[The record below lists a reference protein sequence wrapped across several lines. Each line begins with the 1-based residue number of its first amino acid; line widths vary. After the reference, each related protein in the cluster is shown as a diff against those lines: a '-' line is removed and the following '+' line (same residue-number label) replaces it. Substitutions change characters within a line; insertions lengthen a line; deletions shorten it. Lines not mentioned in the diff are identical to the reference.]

1 MVAKKS
7 ARSQDILQALALM
20 LESSRG
26 RITTAALASEL
37 GCSEA
42 ALYRHF
48 PSKTKMF
55 EGLIDFIEET
65 IFARVG
71 GILNDEPD
79 AINQCYRIISLTLAF
94 AEKNPGISRLLN
106 GDALAGEN
114 ERLQQRVA
122 QLFNRLETQLKQLL
136 REAELSQQLDIK
148 PSITIAVDLMMSLLE
163 GKISQFVRS
172 DFKLAPTT
180 HCQQQWSALS
190 ETIYGRAC
198 STPYCRR

>member
-1 MVAKKS
+1 MVAKQS

-20 LESSRG
+20 LETNRG

-65 IFARVG
+65 IFARVN
-71 GILNDEPD
+71 GILNDEPN
-79 AINQCYRIISLTLAF
+79 ATHQCFRIISLTLTF

-122 QLFNRLETQLKQLL
+122 QLFGRLESQLKQIL
-136 REAELSQQLDIK
+136 REAELNQNLQLNL
-148 PSITIAVDLMMSLLE
+148 SINVVVNLLITLLE

-172 DFKLAPTT
+172 DFKQAPTD
-180 HCQQQWSALS
+180 HWQQQWSALS
-190 ETIYGRAC
+190 DAVFN
-198 STPYCRR
+198 

>member
-1 MVAKKS
+1 MVAKRS

-55 EGLIDFIEET
+55 EGLVDFIEET
-65 IFARVG
+65 IFARVN

-136 REAELSQQLDIK
+136 REAELGQKLNIK
-148 PSITIAVDLMMSLLE
+148 PSITVAVDLMMSLLE

-172 DFKLAPTT
+172 EFKQLPTT
-180 HCQQQWSALS
+180 HWQQQWLALS
-190 ETIYGRAC
+190 DTIFGKP
-198 STPYCRR
+198 S

>member
-1 MVAKKS
+1 MVAKRS

-55 EGLIDFIEET
+55 EGLVDFIEET
-65 IFARVG
+65 IFARVN

-79 AINQCYRIISLTLAF
+79 AINQCYRIISLTLTF

-122 QLFNRLETQLKQLL
+122 QLFNRLEAQLKQLL
-136 REAELSQQLDIK
+136 REAELSQQLNSK
-148 PSITIAVDLMMSLLE
+148 PAITVAVDLIMSLLE
-163 GKISQFVRS
+163 GKVSQFVRS
-172 DFKLAPTT
+172 EFKQLPTT
-180 HCQQQWSALS
+180 HWQQQWSALS
-190 ETIYGRAC
+190 ETIFGRAG
-198 STPYCRR
+198 

>member
-1 MVAKKS
+1 MVAKQS

-20 LESSRG
+20 LETNRG

-65 IFARVG
+65 IFARVN
-71 GILNDEPD
+71 GILNDEPN
-79 AINQCYRIISLTLAF
+79 ATHQCFRIISLTLTF

-122 QLFNRLETQLKQLL
+122 QLFGRLESQLKQIF
-136 REAELSQQLDIK
+136 REAELGKNLQLNL
-148 PSITIAVDLMMSLLE
+148 SINVVVNLIITLLE

-172 DFKLAPTT
+172 DFKQAPTD
-180 HCQQQWSALS
+180 HWQQQWSALS
-190 ETIYGRAC
+190 DAVFN
-198 STPYCRR
+198 

>member
-1 MVAKKS
+1 MVAKRS

-55 EGLIDFIEET
+55 EGLVDFIEET
-65 IFARVG
+65 IFARVN

-106 GDALAGEN
+106 GDALASEN

-122 QLFNRLETQLKQLL
+122 QLFNRLETQLKQIL
-136 REAELSQQLDIK
+136 REAELSQQLDIN
-148 PSITIAVDLMMSLLE
+148 PSITVAVDLMMNLLE

-172 DFKLAPTT
+172 EFKQAPTT
-180 HCQQQWSALS
+180 HWQQQWLAVS
-190 ETIYGRAC
+190 ETIFGRI
-198 STPYCRR
+198 S

>member
-1 MVAKKS
+1 MVAKRS

-172 DFKLAPTT
+172 EFKQLPTT
-180 HCQQQWSALS
+180 HWQQQWLALS
-190 ETIYGRAC
+190 DTIFGKP
-198 STPYCRR
+198 S

>member
-1 MVAKKS
+1 MVAKRSSK
-7 ARSQDILQALALM
+7 SQDILQALALM
-20 LESSRG
+20 LESSRGG

-48 PSKTKMF
+48 PSKTKMY

-65 IFARVG
+65 IFARVR

-79 AINQCYRIISLTLAF
+79 AINQCYRIISLTLTF

-172 DFKLAPTT
+172 EFKQAPT
-180 HCQQQWSALS
+180 QYWPEQWSLLAENLFS
-190 ETIYGRAC
+190 Q
-198 STPYCRR
+198 S

>member
-1 MVAKKS
+1 MVAKRS

-20 LESSRG
+20 LESSQG

-71 GILNDEPD
+71 GILNDEPN

-114 ERLQQRVA
+114 ARLQQRVA
-122 QLFNRLETQLKQLL
+122 QLFNRLKTQIKQLL
-136 REAELSQQLDIK
+136 REAELSQNLDIK
-148 PSITIAVDLMMSLLE
+148 PSIIVAVDLMMSLLE
-163 GKISQFVRS
+163 GKISQLVRS
-172 DFKLAPTT
+172 EFKQLPTT
-180 HCQQQWSALS
+180 HWQQQWLVLS
-190 ETIYGRAC
+190 ETIFDKP
-198 STPYCRR
+198 S

>member
-1 MVAKKS
+1 MVAKRS
-7 ARSQDILQALALM
+7 ARTQDILQALALM

-26 RITTAALASEL
+26 RITTAALAAEL
-37 GCSEA
+37 NCSEA

-48 PSKTKMF
+48 PSKTRMF
-55 EGLIDFIEET
+55 EGLLEFIEET
-65 IFARVG
+65 IFARVN

-94 AEKNPGISRLLN
+94 VEKNPGISRLLN

-122 QLFNRLETQLKQLL
+122 QLFNRLETQLKQIL
-136 REAELSQQLDIK
+136 REAELSQQLYIN
-148 PSITIAVDLMMSLLE
+148 PSISVGVDFMMSLLE

-172 DFKLAPTT
+172 DFKQHPTQDWQDQWPLLAE
-180 HCQQQWSALS
+180 QLFSRS
-190 ETIYGRAC
+190 
-198 STPYCRR
+198 

>member
-1 MVAKKS
+1 MVAK
-7 ARSQDILQALALM
+7 RSSKAQDILQVLALM

-26 RITTAALASEL
+26 ARITTAALASEL

-48 PSKTKMF
+48 PSKTKMY

-65 IFARVG
+65 IFARVTT
-71 GILNDEPD
+71 IINDEPD
-79 AINQCYRIISLTLAF
+79 AINQCYRILSLCLTF
-94 AEKNPGISRLLN
+94 AEKNAGISRILH

-122 QLFNRLETQLKQLL
+122 QLFSRLESQLKQIL
-136 REAELSQQLDIK
+136 REAELNQGLVIN
-148 PSITIAVDLMMSLLE
+148 PTPAIAVDLMINLLE

-172 DFKLAPTT
+172 EFKQRPT
-180 HCQQQWSALS
+180 QFWQEQWPLVAEQLFNQ
-190 ETIYGRAC
+190 T
-198 STPYCRR
+198 